1 MEDVSNSVFHQPEAA
16 HSDPDDVF
24 LFPSSFAQQ
33 RLWFL
38 DKLEPGQ
45 STYNVPFAIR
55 LIGHL
60 EIELLERSLR
70 EIVTRH
76 EVLRTTFSEDEEG
89 IPIQVVAAKQD
100 FRLPV
105 DDLRAAPV
113 AGREAEACRR
123 LVEEARAPFDLKK
136 GPLFRAR
143 LLRLADE
150 ENVLLLVLHHSIV
163 DGWSWGILFREISA
177 FYEGL
182 LQNRPSGLRE
192 LPVQYG
198 DYATWQRDWLQGE
211 QLEDLLNYWKKQLQ
225 GAPTVLELPTDFPR
239 PAVQTFNG
247 GQQTLVLPRSL
258 EEKLKELSQST
269 NSTLFMT
276 LLSAFTL
283 LMARYSGQEDIVIGS
298 PVSGRSRVELEGL
311 IGFFVNTLPFRTEL
325 TGNPTVRDFLARVR
339 ETTLQAY
346 AHQDLPF
353 ERLVEE
359 LKPERDLSRSPLV
372 QVLFIFENASAKE
385 KSQIAN
391 LTVKPFRGVEGM
403 TAKFDLTLNALAK
416 PEGLRLGLTYNI
428 DLFTSST
435 AERMLGHLHTLLEA
449 IVADPDRRISELN
462 LLSQSERNHLLL
474 DFNATAAAYPNT
486 LCVHQLFE
494 QQAKRTPGATAVLF
508 EGEQLTYAELNERS
522 NRLAHFLRSQAVG
535 PKSLVGICMERSTD
549 MVTAML
555 AILKAGAAYVPID
568 PEYPRDRREFMLR
581 DSAVSI
587 LLTQERLRQQLS
599 TDAAKVVCLDT
610 AWPEIEA
617 CSPHDL
623 SNLAKPEDLV
633 YVIYTSGS
641 TGQPKGVCL
650 PHRALTNLLFWQ
662 LDNSQAGVGTRTLQ
676 FTSLSFDVSFQE
688 IFSTWCSGGTLVLVS
703 ELVRRD
709 ASALLNFLREHR
721 ISRLFL
727 PFVALQ
733 QLAEAAEDAEHLPE
747 GMMEVITAGEQLRIT
762 RQVAD
767 LFRRMPSCSLFNHYG
782 PSESH
787 VCTSFRLVGP
797 PDKWDALPPIGTPIA
812 NSQIY
817 ILDLY
822 GNPTP
827 LGVSGEL
834 YIGGI
839 CLAEGYLNRPELTSR
854 RFVANPFSSDPE
866 ARLYRTGDLCRY
878 LPDGNIQYLGRVD
891 NQVKLRGYRIELG
904 EVESVLARHPAVQ
917 HAVAVV
923 REDVP
928 GDKRLVAYIV
938 SGDQEISPSEL
949 RTYLKQTLP
958 EYMIP
963 SAFVSLESLPLTPS
977 GKVSRRALP
986 TPDWE
991 SGEGTKEA
999 FGFRTPIEE
1008 LLAGIWSEVLRSR
1021 NIDVHDNFFELGGH
1035 SLLATQVVSRIRRAL
1050 HIDVPL
1056 RAIFE
1061 HPTIQDLARLLE
1073 GIRKGGQADRPPSLV
1088 RQPRGLVGAEYDTI
1102 APLSFSEQRLWM
1114 LDRLEPN
1121 SSVYNL
1127 SIGLRLNGSLN
1138 VRALEMSI
1146 EEIQRRHEVLRAQ
1159 FRLNASEPE
1168 QVIRPASSLSLP
1180 IVDISGAENTEVKA
1194 REIVRVESQ
1203 RPFNLAQDAM
1213 LRATLIRLGADD
1225 HVLLLTVHH
1234 IVFDG
1239 WSRSILV
1246 RELST
1251 LYQAYS
1257 EGKPS
1262 PLPDLPLQYTDFS
1275 VWQRQYLSGKLLQT
1289 QLEYWKQQLASAP
1302 AYIELPTDRP
1312 RPPLQSFHG
1321 AHFSSAIAQGTADKL
1336 NSLSR
1341 KSGVTLYMSLLAA
1354 FTVLLSRYSRQD
1366 EIVVGSPIAGRSQ
1379 GELEKLIGFFVNTL
1393 PLRIKVADDISFREL
1408 LGRVREITLDAYAHQ
1423 DLPFEKLV
1431 EEIKPQRDRGRNPV
1445 FQVMFAL
1452 QNTPNETFQLPGLQI
1467 SPFRSGQAVNAKF
1480 DLSLIAVEHP
1490 DGLTATFEYNTD
1502 LFDRA
1507 TIERMSGHFF
1517 TLLEAVVADAN
1528 VSVASLQM
1536 ISDAE
1541 RSDLLQRWNECREYP
1556 VRVCVHQLFEAQ
1568 AKRNPQNIALV
1579 FNQQSL
1585 NYGDLNARSNR
1596 LARYLQRLGV
1606 GPEVL
1611 VGLCVERSVDLVVGI
1626 LAILKAGGAYLP
1638 LDPRYPKDRLAFMVE
1653 DARPAVVLTQSELQD
1668 VLPATGGKVV
1678 AIDDKWP
1685 DLEREEASDVPCAVQ
1700 PDNLAYVIY
1709 TSGSTGRPKGC
1720 QVTHANIARLFH
1732 ATQHWYHFDE
1742 HDVWTLFHSYAFDF
1756 SVWELWGALIY
1767 GGRLIL
1773 VPYLVSRSPE
1783 EFYELL
1789 EKERVTVLNQ
1799 TPSSFR
1805 QLMQAEERLGRSK
1818 GLSLRYVIFG
1828 GEALDMHGLQPWF
1841 ERHGDQT
1848 PQLVNMYGITETTV
1862 HVTYRA
1868 LSRSDITSGSVIGC
1882 PIPDLQLYLLDRN
1895 LEPAPIGVPGEI
1907 YVGGAGVARGYLN
1920 RPDLNAERFIPDP
1933 FRPERCNRLYK
1944 SGDLARRLANG
1955 DIEYL
1960 GRIDEQV
1967 KIRGFRIELGEIEG
1981 ALAQHP
1987 AVQQAVVSVLQEETG
2002 DKRLV
2007 AYVVGEEK
2015 ALSSDGL
2022 REYLKQSLPEY
2033 MVPSAFVPLP
2043 SFPLTANGKVDRRA
2057 LPAPD
2062 GNLLGSLQEFV
2073 RPRNPVEEKLAAIW
2087 SEVLRLP
2094 EVGVHHDFFAL
2105 GGHSLLA
2112 IQVVSRI
2119 QTQFKRDMALR
2130 TLFDNPTIAQLAL
2143 ALAATDQASVSHAE
2157 PVIAPAS
2164 RAAFKVKRTMI

>member
-16 HSDPDDVF
+16 QSDPDDVF
-24 LFPSSFAQQ
+24 LFPASFAQQ

-60 EIELLERSLR
+60 QIELLERSLR
-70 EIVTRH
+70 EIIARH
-76 EVLRTTFSEDEEG
+76 EVLRTTFSDDEEG
-89 IPIQVVAAKQD
+89 IPIQVVAARQD
-100 FRLPV
+100 FKLPV
-105 DDLRAAPV
+105 EDLRAAP
-113 AGREAEACRR
+113 ADCREAEACRR
-123 LVEEARAPFDLKK
+123 LVEQARQPFDLKK

-163 DGWSWGILFREISA
+163 DGWSWGILFREISVL
-177 FYEGL
+177 YEGL
-182 LQNRPSGLRE
+182 LQNRSSGLRE
-192 LPVQYG
+192 LPIQYG

-211 QLEDLLNYWKKQLQ
+211 QLQDLLTHWKKQLQ

-247 GQQTLVLPRSL
+247 GQQTVVLPRSL

-276 LLSAFTL
+276 LLCAFTL

-298 PVSGRSRVELEGL
+298 PISGRSRIELEGL
-311 IGFFVNTLPFRTEL
+311 IGFFVNTLPFRMEL

-416 PEGLRLGLTYNI
+416 PEGLRLGLTYNV

-435 AERMLGHLHTLLEA
+435 AERMLGHLRTLLEA
-449 IVADPDRRISELN
+449 IVADPNRRISELN

-474 DFNATAAAYPNT
+474 DFNATAAAYPNN

-522 NRLAHFLRSQAVG
+522 NQLGHFLRSQAVG

-568 PEYPRDRREFMLR
+568 PEYPRDRREFMLH

-610 AWPEIEA
+610 ARPEIEA

-662 LDNSQAGVGTRTLQ
+662 LDNSQASVGTRTLQ

-709 ASALLNFLREHR
+709 ASALLTFLREHR

-747 GMMEVITAGEQLRIT
+747 SMMEVITAGEQLRIT

-797 PDKWDALPPIGTPIA
+797 PDKWAALPPIGTPIA

-817 ILDLY
+817 ILDPY

-834 YIGGI
+834 HIGGI
-839 CLAEGYLNRPELTSR
+839 CLAEGYLDRPELTSQ
-854 RFVANPFSSDPE
+854 RFVADPFSSDPE

-991 SGEGTKEA
+991 SGEGTREA

-1073 GIRKGGQADRPPSLV
+1073 GIRKGGQADQPPSLV
-1088 RQPRGLVGAEYDTI
+1088 RQPRGVAGAEYDTV

-1121 SSVYNL
+1121 SSAYNL

-1138 VRALEMSI
+1138 VRALERSI

-1168 QVIRPASSLSLP
+1168 QVIKPASSLSLP
-1180 IVDISGAENTEVKA
+1180 IVDVSGAENTEFKA

-1257 EGKPS
+1257 EGKQS
-1262 PLPDLPLQYTDFS
+1262 PLQDLPLQYTDFA
-1275 VWQRQYLSGKLLQT
+1275 VWQRQYLSGERLDRQVSF
-1289 QLEYWKQQLASAP
+1289 WKQLLEGAP
-1302 AYIELPTDRP
+1302 PHLDLPCDRA
-1312 RPPLQSFHG
+1312 RPPIQTFHG
-1321 AHFSSAIAQGTADKL
+1321 SQLSATIPIALRQAL
-1336 NSLSR
+1336 EQLSR
-1341 KSGVTLYMSLLAA
+1341 KTGVTLFMTLLSA
-1354 FTVLLSRYSRQD
+1354 FIVLLSRYSGQD
-1366 EIVVGSPIAGRSQ
+1366 DIVVGSPIAGRNH
-1379 GELEKLIGFFVNTL
+1379 GELEKLVGFFVNTL
-1393 PLRIKVADDISFREL
+1393 PFRAKVSANPSFREL
-1408 LGRVREITLDAYAHQ
+1408 LFTIRETTLDAYAHQ

-1431 EEIKPQRDRGRNPV
+1431 EEIKPERDQSRNPI

-1452 QNTPNETFQLPGLQI
+1452 QNVPNESADFSALKVSRFGAGHAI
-1467 SPFRSGQAVNAKF
+1467 NSKF
-1480 DLSLIAVEHP
+1480 DLSVFVVEQPDTLSAV
-1490 DGLTATFEYNTD
+1490 FEFNTD
-1502 LFDRA
+1502 LFDA
-1507 TIERMSGHFF
+1507 STVEQMQAHWL
-1517 TLLEAVVADAN
+1517 TLLSAI
-1528 VSVASLQM
+1528 VSDPDRR
-1536 ISDAE
+1536 ISELPLLSEAE
-1541 RSDLLQRWNECREYP
+1541 RHRLLVEWNSTEMDISLDIPLHKLIEEQVERSPDATALIHGYQRLTYRELNSRANQVA
-1556 VRVCVHQLFEAQ
+1556 VRL
-1568 AKRNPQNIALV
+1568 R
-1579 FNQQSL
+1579 
-1585 NYGDLNARSNR
+1585 
-1596 LARYLQRLGV
+1596 RLGV

-1611 VGLCVERSVDLVVGI
+1611 VGVCMERGQRMLIALLS
-1626 LAILKAGGAYLP
+1626 ILKAGGAYVP
-1638 LDPRYPKDRLAFMVE
+1638 LDPTYPKNRLANILE
-1653 DARPAVVLTQSELQD
+1653 DAQARVLITQGTLSEL
-1668 VLPATGGKVV
+1668 LPSHSASLLDIDAEWS
-1678 AIDDKWP
+1678 AILNEP
-1685 DLEREEASDVPCAVQ
+1685 DQNLDTPVKA
-1700 PDNLAYVIY
+1700 DNLAYVLF
-1709 TSGSTGRPKGC
+1709 TSGSTGRSKGVAL
-1720 QVTHANIARLFH
+1720 QHRSAAVFVQWANSVFTPEELAG
-1732 ATQHWYHFDE
+1732 
-1742 HDVWTLFHSYAFDF
+1742 TLFATSISFDL
-1756 SVWELWGALIY
+1756 SVFEMFVPLSIGGAVIIAQNALSLPDIPAANEV
-1767 GGRLIL
+1767 RLINTVPSAIAELIRMRAVPDSVL
-1773 VPYLVSRSPE
+1773 VINL
-1783 EFYELL
+1783 
-1789 EKERVTVLNQ
+1789 
-1799 TPSSFR
+1799 
-1805 QLMQAEERLGRSK
+1805 A
-1818 GLSLRYVIFG
+1818 
-1828 GEALDMHGLQPWF
+1828 GEALAESLARDIYDNTKVRKLYNLYGPTEDTTYSTYTLVPRDGRVTIGRPIANTRTYILDSH
-1841 ERHGDQT
+1841 RHPVPPRVAG
-1848 PQLVNMYGITETTV
+1848 E
-1862 HVTYRA
+1862 
-1868 LSRSDITSGSVIGC
+1868 
-1882 PIPDLQLYLLDRN
+1882 LYL
-1895 LEPAPIGVPGEI
+1895 
-1907 YVGGAGVARGYLN
+1907 AGDGLAREYFG
-1920 RPDLNAERFIPDP
+1920 RPDLTNERFLPDP
-1933 FRPERCNRLYK
+1933 FFSAANQRMYRTGDRCRYLPDGN
-1944 SGDLARRLANG
+1944 
-1955 DIEYL
+1955 IEYL
-1960 GRIDEQV
+1960 GRIDNQV
-1967 KIRGFRIELGEIEG
+1967 KLRGFRIELGEIDK
-1981 ALAQHP
+1981 LLTQHP
-1987 AVQQAVVSVLQEETG
+1987 AVEQALAVVREDSQG

-2007 AYVVGEEK
+2007 AYVVGEEN
-2015 ALSSDGL
+2015 ALSSDRL
-2022 REYLKQSLPEY
+2022 REYVKQSLPEY

-2057 LPAPD
+2057 LPAPN
-2062 GNLLGSLQEFV
+2062 GNVLGSLQEFV

-2143 ALAATDQASVSHAE
+2143 ALAGTDQASVSHAE

-2164 RAAFKVKRTMI
+2164 RAAFKVKRTVI